1 MRGAHQV
8 LLFRHSLVQQAAV
21 GENEED
27 AMSSENNYTPPNEMP
42 PAPIPR
48 VLAGQKALV
57 TGSSKGLGQ
66 AMAIG
71 FAQAGAD
78 VLVNYS
84 SDEKGAQD
92 TARIIESHGAK
103 AVIFKADVSKEAEV
117 LAMYDRMLDTFGR
130 LDICVP
136 NAAIQQNA
144 RVDDMTLEQW
154 QRVMDVNL
162 TGMFLCARESVRA
175 FKRQGIDR
183 SISYACGKI
192 IFISSVHDVIPWEGH
207 ANYAAAKGGL
217 MLFMK
222 SLAQEVAHLRIR
234 VNSISPG
241 AIRTP
246 MNVEKLTSQEQ
257 FESLLLKLIP
267 SKRIGEPED
276 VARTAVWL
284 ASDQSDYVQGATI
297 YVDGGMTLYPG
308 FIGAG

>member
-1 MRGAHQV
+1 VPA
-8 LLFRHSLVQQAAV
+8 
-21 GENEED
+21 
-27 AMSSENNYTPPNEMP
+27 YTPPNEMP
-42 PAPIPR
+42 PAPIHR

-57 TGSSKGLGQ
+57 TGASKGLGQ
-66 AMAIG
+66 AMAIA
-71 FAQAGAD
+71 FARAGAD
-78 VLVNYS
+78 VLVNYHT
-84 SDEKGAQD
+84 DAD
-92 TARIIESHGAK
+92 GAK
-103 AVIFKADVSKEAEV
+103 RTAGAIEEAGGRAVIFRANVAKEPEV
-117 LAMYDRMLDTFGR
+117 AAMFERMREAFGR

-136 NAAIQQNA
+136 NSAIQLNA
-144 RVDDMTLEQW
+144 RVDEMTMEQW
-154 QRVMDVNL
+154 QGVIDVNL
-162 TGMFLCARESVRA
+162 TGMFLCAREAIRA
-175 FKRQGIDR
+175 FRRQGIDR
-183 SISYACGKI
+183 SISYACGKL

-234 VNSISPG
+234 VNAISPG

-246 MNVEKLTSQEQ
+246 MNVEKLTSPEI
-257 FESLLLKLIP
+257 FDRVLLKLIP

-284 ASDQSDYVQGATI
+284 ASDESDYVQGVTI